1 MLASLRR
8 CSTSLRWKALSISA
22 VSRPSNTLISSRVPL
37 TPFTRPVPSSI
48 QLLHH
53 SLHQKRNAAVAV
65 AEEQTGGE
73 TNQGRAK
80 GPATTFR
87 QLAERGL
94 VDEGVI
100 RTLTDKMRLETMT
113 PVQCL
118 TINEALKG
126 TDVQVISVAIHKAS
140 S

>member
-8 CSTSLRWKALSISA
+8 CPTSLRWKAVSISA
-22 VSRPSNTLISSRVPL
+22 ASRPSNTLISSRVIY
-37 TPFTRPVPSSI
+37 TPITRPVPSSI

-53 SLHQKRNAAVAV
+53 SHHQRRNAAVAV

-73 TNQGRAK
+73 TNQARGK

-94 VDEGVI
+94 VDQGVI
-100 RTLTDKMRLETMT
+100 RTLTDKMGLETMT
-113 PVQCL
+113 PVQSL

-126 TDVQVISVAIHKAS
+126 TDVQVIPVDICKAS